1 MVLCLSVFHCSVYGV
16 VFVCVSLL
24 SVWCCVCVSLL
35 SVWCCVCLCFTA
47 QCMVL
52 CLSVFHCSVYGVCF
66 MFLYDSLALDAETR
80 ASLVKERSSF

>member
-1 MVLCLSVFHCSVYGV
+1 MVL
-16 VFVCVSLL
+16 
-24 SVWCCVCVSLL
+24 
-35 SVWCCVCLCFTA
+35 CLCFTA

-52 CLSVFHCSVYGVCF
+52 CLSVFHCSVYGVVFVCF